1 MSENYEETG
10 AISPVAARLRGNGA
24 SEEGRGMDA
33 HLRTTPHEERVARP
47 AQAESHPQHPRPQEA
62 AHPQAAAQ
70 TASRAWGNNC
80 SLTPG
85 EIKRA
90 ALERVQKKGDELG
103 KRDVPSD
110 MFDFMSR
117 ADVIFLDENNRPVA
131 FERVIVAWEDG

>member
-1 MSENYEETG
+1 MSENYEEAG
-10 AISPVAARLRGNGA
+10 ALSPLAGRLRGNGA
-24 SEEGRGMDA
+24 PEEGRGVEA
-33 HLRTTPHEERVARP
+33 HLRATPHEERLARP
-47 AQAESHPQHPRPQEA
+47 PQAEGNPHHHRPQEA
-62 AHPQAAAQ
+62 THRPATAQ
-70 TASRAWGNNC
+70 TTSRAWGNNC

-110 MFDFMSR
+110 MFDFMTR
-117 ADVIFLDENNRPVA
+117 ADVIFLDEKNRPVA